1 VRAGRAGEGERALDL
16 RGVAVELVGGWGL
29 LVDVCACVQWPQ
41 HWHALFS
48 RDDPVTVQKVSQ
60 LLIAESCHDRVDA
73 RFECGQQVVGNGG
86 AGGHKSSE
94 LFDLGQRSAG
104 GKWKGVLG

>member
-1 VRAGRAGEGERALDL
+1 M
-16 RGVAVELVGGWGL
+16 AVELVGGWGL
-29 LVDVCACVQWPQ
+29 LVDLRSCVQWPQ

-60 LLIAESCHDRVDA
+60 LLIADSCHDREDA